1 MDWYLWRNFDCQ
13 VKKLDSFSINP
24 FAKYLLLSL
33 KKEMD
38 QLIIFFVALVGE
50 TGFFKE
56 APSFGGAYT
65 WADLIWRKRNTR
77 WCKKDL
83 NKSVRS
89 KEVSDKVY

>member
-1 MDWYLWRNFDCQ
+1 
-13 VKKLDSFSINP
+13 
-24 FAKYLLLSL
+24 
-33 KKEMD
+33 MD

-77 WCKKDL
+77 
-83 NKSVRS
+83 
-89 KEVSDKVY
+89 